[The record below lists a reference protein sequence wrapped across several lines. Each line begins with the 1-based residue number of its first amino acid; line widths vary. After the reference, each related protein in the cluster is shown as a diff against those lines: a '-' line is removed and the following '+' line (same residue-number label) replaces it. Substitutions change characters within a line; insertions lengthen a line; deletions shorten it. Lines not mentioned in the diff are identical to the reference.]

1 MNDDEP
7 PRIADGFFGAGTP
20 GSGSARPRHSRSG
33 RNGRNRNRSS
43 GSTEPRRSPTTSR
56 SGRRDPVRER
66 SGSPRPSRAP
76 KSVRSTR
83 RRGASTAVAP
93 GRGAGG
99 HGAPP
104 RGRRRPSAPPP
115 GRRGPTGNTRQRYLG
130 IGAAFCLL
138 LTLAVGKLT
147 DLQVLSPSRYR
158 DTGVA
163 QRTVRVALPAARGAV
178 LDRNGQDLSVSVPRS
193 TVVADPTQVSDVAA
207 EAARLAKLLKMDAA
221 HVAALLRTKSRFVYI
236 ARTIPD
242 RTAHEISKLADAGE
256 LDGIDLITEYQRVRP
271 NGDEAR
277 SVIGVTDIDGLGISG
292 LESQYDET
300 LEGTPGELSYERS
313 AMGPIPG
320 GEKDL
325 EPASPGKDL
334 QLTID
339 LPLQYAAEKLVAAQV
354 KATDSSSGIAI
365 ITKPST
371 GEVLSM
377 VNVAAD
383 PETGEVAPSTNNEA
397 LTTVFEP
404 GSVNKVITVAAA
416 LADGK
421 VTPSTVLPHPPTLT
435 LGGATFEEAE
445 ALPSQL
451 SVTDILT
458 VSSNIGTI
466 ELARMLGKERVDQ
479 ALRNFGFG
487 KKTALD
493 FPNESPGLLLP
504 TSQWSGSSIGSI
516 PIGQGISVTAMQML
530 QVYNTIANG
539 GVAVPTRLV
548 DATIDAQGH
557 RHPTGRGTPR
567 RVISSE
573 VAKQVRGMLAN
584 VVRTGTGTKAAVPG
598 YQVAGKTGTARM
610 PLDDHQPGDGYLGLD
625 GRYHYVST
633 FVGMLPAGDP
643 QLSIIVVLNDV
654 DRDRKGSY
662 FASDTAAPLFGEL
675 ATEAVRRLHLP
686 PASGGDPTE
695 GLPDVS
701 SQLLEIGDGPT
712 SQSGT
717 GASVAP

>member
-1 MNDDEP
+1 M
-7 PRIADGFFGAGTP
+7 
-20 GSGSARPRHSRSG
+20 
-33 RNGRNRNRSS
+33 
-43 GSTEPRRSPTTSR
+43 
-56 SGRRDPVRER
+56 
-66 SGSPRPSRAP
+66 
-76 KSVRSTR
+76 
-83 RRGASTAVAP
+83 
-93 GRGAGG
+93 
-99 HGAPP
+99 
-104 RGRRRPSAPPP
+104 
-115 GRRGPTGNTRQRYLG
+115 
-130 IGAAFCLL
+130 FCIL
-138 LTLAVGKLT
+138 LTLTVGKLT
-147 DLQVLSPSRYR
+147 DLQVLSPTRYR
-158 DTGVA
+158 DTGVE
-163 QRTVRVALPAARGAV
+163 QRMERVTLPAARGAV
-178 LDRNGQDLSVSVPRS
+178 FDRNGADLAVSVPRS

-207 EAARLAKLLKMDAA
+207 ESTLLAKLLDLKARD
-221 HVAALLRTKSRFVYI
+221 VAELLRTESRFVYI
-236 ARTIPD
+236 ARTID
-242 RTAHEISKLADAGE
+242 DATARKITALSDKGK

-277 SVIGVTDIDGLGISG
+277 SLIGLTDVDGVGISG
-292 LESQYDET
+292 LESQYDKV
-300 LEGTPGELSYERS
+300 LEGTPGEISYERS

-320 GEKDL
+320 GERDLKAAAPGRDL
-325 EPASPGKDL
+325 E
-334 QLTID
+334 LTID
-339 LPLQYAAEKLVAAQV
+339 LPLQYAAEKLVAAKV
-354 KATDSSSGIAI
+354 RATDASSGVAI
-365 ITKPST
+365 ITRPST

-377 VNVAAD
+377 VNMAAD
-383 PETGEVAPSTNNEA
+383 PKTGKVTPSTNNEA

-421 VTPSTVLPHPPTLT
+421 VTPSTVLDHPATLT
-435 LGGATFEEAE
+435 LGGATFSEAE
-445 ALPSQL
+445 SLPSQL

-466 ELARMLGKERVDQ
+466 ELARMLGKNRVDQ
-479 ALRNFGFG
+479 ALRAFGFG
-487 KKTALD
+487 QKTALD

-548 DATIDAQGH
+548 NATIDADGR
-557 RHPTGRGTPR
+557 RHPTNRGTGH
-567 RVISSE
+567 RVIPAE
-573 VAKQVRGMLAN
+573 VARQVRGMLAN

-610 PLDDHQPGDGYLGLD
+610 PLDKHQPTDGYLGLD
-625 GRYHYVST
+625 GRYHYVSS

-643 QLSIIVVLNDV
+643 ELSIIVVLNDV
-654 DRDRKGSY
+654 DRNRRGSY

-686 PASGGDPTE
+686 PATGEDPTA

-712 SQSGT
+712 SRGGT

>member
-1 MNDDEP
+1 V
-7 PRIADGFFGAGTP
+7 GV
-20 GSGSARPRHSRSG
+20 ARH
-33 RNGRNRNRSS
+33 
-43 GSTEPRRSPTTSR
+43 
-56 SGRRDPVRER
+56 
-66 SGSPRPSRAP
+66 
-76 KSVRSTR
+76 
-83 RRGASTAVAP
+83 
-93 GRGAGG
+93 
-99 HGAPP
+99 
-104 RGRRRPSAPPP
+104 
-115 GRRGPTGNTRQRYLG
+115 RYLG
-130 IGAAFCLL
+130 IGAVFCLL
-138 LTLAVGKLT
+138 LTVAVGKLT
-147 DLQVLSPSRYR
+147 DLQVLSPNRYR
-158 DTGVA
+158 STGVA

-178 LDRNGQDLSVSVPRS
+178 LDRDGRDLAVSVPRS

-207 EAARLAKLLKMDAA
+207 ESARLAKLLEMDRAK
-221 HVAALLRTKSRFVYI
+221 VAALLRTTSRFVYV
-236 ARTIPD
+236 ARTVPD
-242 RTAHEISKLADAGE
+242 RTAHEIARLRDAGQ

-277 SVIGVTDIDGLGISG
+277 SVIGTTDIDGVGISG
-292 LESQYDET
+292 LESQYDKV

-320 GEKDL
+320 GQKDL
-325 EPASPGKDL
+325 RSASPGDDL

-354 KATDSSSGIAI
+354 KATDSASGIAI
-365 ITKPST
+365 ISKPGT
-371 GEVLSM
+371 GEVLAM

-383 PETGEVAPSTNNEA
+383 AKTGKVATSTNNEA

-416 LADGK
+416 LADGM
-421 VTPSTVLPHPPTLT
+421 VDPATVLAHPPTLT
-435 LGGATFEEAE
+435 LGGATFSEAE

-466 ELARMLGKERVDQ
+466 ELARMLGKERVDR
-479 ALRNFGFG
+479 ALRDFGFG
-487 KKTALD
+487 QKTALD

-548 DATIDAQGH
+548 DARIDAQG
-557 RHPTGRGTPR
+557 RRYPTSRGTPR
-567 RVISSE
+567 RVLPAE
-573 VAKQVRGMLAN
+573 VAAQVRGMLAN

-598 YQVAGKTGTARM
+598 YQVAGKTGTARI
-610 PLDDHQPGDGYLGLD
+610 PLDQHQPGDGYLGLD
-625 GRYHYVST
+625 GRYHYAST

-654 DRDRKGSY
+654 DRNRQGSY
-662 FASDTAAPLFGEL
+662 FASDTAAPLFGAL

-686 PASGGDPTE
+686 PATGEDPTA

-701 SQLLEIGDGPT
+701 SHLLEIGDGPT
-712 SQSGT
+712 SQGGT
-717 GASVAP
+717 KASVVP